1 MTGKGASRG
10 ELRPAAVSRARNVR
24 RSAALAL
31 LLLAAPAEA
40 APRGR
45 LLLSVL
51 AGGGWSSDVFV
62 GAGLGPDAILQVVPA
77 GRMDLSFSPQWK
89 LAAAADFS
97 YGRYLSSQYTS
108 ILESAGVEARWLPGP
123 AWEASLAAGVEHA
136 GYSVG
141 SPLDPTLVT
150 SPTVSATLAATASP
164 LLRLRAAGL
173 EWRAAG
179 LLAARTSTA
188 AGGDVP
194 EHDYAALAGVL
205 WPVGDRVSLA
215 ATYKIAHT
223 DSSRL
228 DFTMDSHAVFTA
240 LSWRLGEVDLR
251 AQLQLQTSQV
261 ATGARENLGRLT
273 AGLTWPVLVSV
284 DVEAVYSFAAN
295 HSNDPSRPSATRH
308 LAFLAL
314 RWRCPEVEW

>member
-1 MTGKGASRG
+1 MS
-10 ELRPAAVSRARNVR
+10 
-24 RSAALAL
+24 RSASARRAAALTL
-31 LLLAAPAEA
+31 LLLVAPAEA

-51 AGGGWSSDVFV
+51 GGGGWASDVFV
-62 GAGLGPDAILQVVPA
+62 GAGLGPDAIVQIVPA

-89 LAAAADFS
+89 LATTADLS
-97 YGRYLSSQYTS
+97 YGRYLSSRYTS
-108 ILESAGVEARWLPGP
+108 VLESAGVEARWLPGP
-123 AWEASLAAGVEHA
+123 AWEASLSAGAEHA
-136 GYSVG
+136 DYSVG

-150 SPTVSATLAATASP
+150 SPTVSATLAASASP

-194 EHDYAALAGVL
+194 EHDYAALAGVM
-205 WPVGDRVSLA
+205 WPVGEGVSLA
-215 ATYKIAHT
+215 ATYKLAHT
-223 DSSRL
+223 DSTRA
-228 DFTMDSHAVFTA
+228 DFTLDSHALFAA
-240 LSWRLGEVDLR
+240 LGWHLGELDLR
-251 AQLQLQTSQV
+251 AQLQLQT
-261 ATGARENLGRLT
+261 ALFGTMAREDLGRLT
-273 AGLTWPVLVSV
+273 LGLTWPVLPSV
-284 DVEAVYSFAAN
+284 DVEGVYSFAAN

-314 RWRCPEVEW
+314 RWRCPEIEW